1 MAVDNLA
8 SALGNPGKFQVIL
21 YTMILCNP
29 LFLSWN
35 HLGMAFIGAKTK
47 HHCQLGNST
56 TQIPHLVPVVK
67 KGGTSELDGCHLFS
81 GYNTTDK
88 VPCTNGWTYY
98 LKGRENTVIA
108 QVSKESVHLFIEFG
122 NKIQLIPFL
131 TIEPI
136 PLSLVNKL
144 PNIYCLRI
152 MKTISAFLCDSFCIH
167 FTEKRFK

>member
-29 LFLSWN
+29 IFISWN

-47 HHCQLGNST
+47 HHCQVGNNT
-56 TQIPHLVPVVK
+56 TQIAHLVPVVE
-67 KGGTSELDGCHLFS
+67 KGVTSELDECHLFS
-81 GYNTTDK
+81 GYNTTDR

-108 QVSKESVHLFIEFG
+108 QVSKESIHLFIEFG
-122 NKIQLIPFL
+122 YNIQLSSSYLHYRTHFFV
-131 TIEPI
+131 
-136 PLSLVNKL
+136 LSK
-144 PNIYCLRI
+144 
-152 MKTISAFLCDSFCIH
+152 
-167 FTEKRFK
+167 

>member
-29 LFLSWN
+29 IFISWN

-47 HHCQLGNST
+47 HHCQVGNNT
-56 TQIPHLVPVVK
+56 TQIAHLVPVVE
-67 KGGTSELDGCHLFS
+67 KGVTSELDECHLFS
-81 GYNTTDK
+81 GYNTTDR

-108 QVSKESVHLFIEFG
+108 QVSKESIHLFIEFG

-136 PLSLVNKL
+136 PLSLVNRL
-144 PNIYCLRI
+144 PVMYYLCVVKPL
-152 MKTISAFLCDSFCIH
+152 SFFLCAS
-167 FTEKRFK
+167 